1 AIIMIRHAE
10 PAFLDICTELVH
22 SLTTSSDLISRLSS
36 DRLAMLIAEK
46 DQAAEDLYQTVCSM
60 LDIYPWKR
68 RGLDGPKPT
77 LYLQDILTFPFT
89 LEQLEESHIEVL
101 KNGTTA

>member
-1 AIIMIRHAE
+1 
-10 PAFLDICTELVH
+10 
-22 SLTTSSDLISRLSS
+22 
-36 DRLAMLIAEK
+36 
-46 DQAAEDLYQTVCSM
+46 M